1 MNTVCDPVVRVKG
14 NGAANGSNGN
24 SHQESETKYLSRW
37 RAMEMDTMRSMNH
50 SLLAMNKSN
59 VMPSLHPGFMIKYHD
74 CPKKYWTTIQ
84 HPKWHISV
92 WRLREGQ
99 DHWQHDRLWDR
110 GQPPGDKLSRHQSG
124 RNQVSRAFRENSNV
138 FFLFPLWLNEV
149 LVYNLFNS
157 NSRKQGILKIYF

>member
-74 CPKKYWTTIQ
+74 CPKNIEQQYSIQ
-84 HPKWHISV
+84 HTKWHISV
-92 WRLREGQ
+92 
-99 DHWQHDRLWDR
+99 
-110 GQPPGDKLSRHQSG
+110 
-124 RNQVSRAFRENSNV
+124 
-138 FFLFPLWLNEV
+138 
-149 LVYNLFNS
+149 
-157 NSRKQGILKIYF
+157 